1 MTARQYLEQHKLI
14 ADEIEEQRQLIETL
28 RAVAEKTVAELKEDR
43 VQSSHDD
50 RSLENVAISVAEEE
64 QWLERLKDKLFFIR
78 REICENAKK
87 YAPHEASVLINAYI
101 MDMTLEAI
109 GMSQKSERRNKSWA
123 HDKRVDGECLLEAA
137 MNEHPDDFTIIS
149 LSRNEG

>member
-1 MTARQYLEQHKLI
+1 MTARQYLEQHKMLVN
-14 ADEIEEQRQLIETL
+14 EIEEQKQLIETL
-28 RAVAEKTVAELKEDR
+28 QAVAEKTVAELKEDV

-64 QWLERLKDKLFFIR
+64 GWLHKLKAMLLNIR
-78 REICENAKK
+78 KEICDNAKR

-109 GMSQKSERRNKSWA
+109 GISQKSVKRNKSWV
-123 HDKRVDGECLLEAA
+123 HDRRSEGEAKLQQA
-137 MNEHPDDFTIIS
+137 MMEHPEDFTEIS
-149 LSRNEG
+149 LARNEG

>member
-1 MTARQYLEQHKLI
+1 MTARHYLEQHKMLVN
-14 ADEIEEQRQLIETL
+14 EIEEQKQLIETL
-28 RAVAEKTVAELKEDR
+28 QAVAEKTVAELKEDV

-64 QWLERLKDKLFFIR
+64 RWLHKLKAMLLNIR
-78 REICENAKK
+78 KEICDNAKR

-109 GMSQKSERRNKSWA
+109 GISQKSVKRNKSWV
-123 HDKRVDGECLLEAA
+123 HDRRSEGEAKLQQA
-137 MNEHPDDFTIIS
+137 MMEHPEDFSEIS
-149 LSRNEG
+149 LARNEG

>member
-1 MTARQYLEQHKLI
+1 MTARHYLEQHKMLVN
-14 ADEIEEQRQLIETL
+14 EIEEQRQLIETL
-28 RAVAEKTVAELKEDR
+28 QAVAEKTVAELKEDV

-64 QWLERLKDKLFFIR
+64 RWLHKLKAMLLNIR
-78 REICENAKK
+78 KEICDNAKR

-109 GMSQKSERRNKSWA
+109 GISQKSVKRNKSWV
-123 HDKRVDGECLLEAA
+123 HDRRSEGEAKLQHA
-137 MNEHPDDFTIIS
+137 MMEHPEDFTEIS
-149 LSRNEG
+149 LARNEG

>member
-28 RAVAEKTVAELKEDR
+28 RAVAEKTVAELKEDV

-64 QWLERLKDKLFFIR
+64 RWLHKLKAMLLNIR
-78 REICENAKK
+78 KEICDNAKR

-109 GMSQKSERRNKSWA
+109 GISQKSVKRNKSWV
-123 HDKRVDGECLLEAA
+123 HDRRSEGEAKLQHA
-137 MNEHPDDFTIIS
+137 MMEHPEDFTEIS
-149 LSRNEG
+149 LARNEG